1 MRLNRSRIRSWRTA
15 LENRK
20 VLSLRN
26 GNNQRFIFAFIGK
39 VMLEFPA
46 QQPGLRPDDIVLVG
60 VVAGWPAIDVYAD
73 LLLRSRLGLLVESA
87 LADVQKERTK
97 PRRFLEGGTGAYT
110 PDQVSSLVR
119 FFFMILKEFYT
130 R

>member
-1 MRLNRSRIRSWRTA
+1 
-15 LENRK
+15 
-20 VLSLRN
+20 
-26 GNNQRFIFAFIGK
+26 
-39 VMLEFPA
+39 
-46 QQPGLRPDDIVLVG
+46 
-60 VVAGWPAIDVYAD
+60 VYAD